1 MAKRKPEVNFYCNIC
16 GVRASEPILCVKPGC
31 PTELLVYP
39 LAASVPTGIASEHHA
54 LPGPCSRSGLA
65 EAT

>member
-1 MAKRKPEVNFYCNIC
+1 MMAKRKPEVNFYCNIC

-39 LAASVPTGIASEHHA
+39 LAASVPHVARVVD
-54 LPGPCSRSGLA
+54 PRYCQ
-65 EAT
+65 

>member
-39 LAASVPTGIASEHHA
+39 LAASVPHVARVVD
-54 LPGPCSRSGLA
+54 PRYCQ
-65 EAT
+65 